1 MRVCRRSSRSPSALR
16 HEGHRGSP
24 ESLKQP
30 GRLRGGGDAQ
40 VQVNRHGCDVVVVGL
55 LLAGPAIAGPPA
67 SNALKLGGAWVAS
80 IVGTPA
86 QWSYTVAPDPSG
98 RRGTG
103 YGTINVGLYVPGLS
117 EQADVVSPFVLDL
130 VMSGRNTV
138 KFNSV
143 WYGLR
148 KLPPGTAVTTTEVV
162 YIGINWGE
170 LTFVAPG
177 RAEGTHNIEST
188 CRSRMPTATGCR
200 IPVRPLLLLCS
211 STR

>member
-1 MRVCRRSSRSPSALR
+1 MFRFK
-16 HEGHRGSP
+16 
-24 ESLKQP
+24 SLTV
-30 GRLRGGGDAQ
+30 GAT
-40 VQVNRHGCDVVVVGL
+40 VVAACL
-55 LLAGPAIAGPPA
+55 LLANPASAGPPA
-67 SNALKLGGAWVAS
+67 SNAPKLGGAWVAS

-170 LTFVAPG
+170 LTIVAPG
-177 RAEGTHNIEST
+177 RAEGTHNIEFYL
-188 CRSRMPTATGCR
+188 
-200 IPVRPLLLLCS
+200 PVQDADGNGLPDPGQAPVAAVQLHTVDVRLGQH
-211 STR
+211 